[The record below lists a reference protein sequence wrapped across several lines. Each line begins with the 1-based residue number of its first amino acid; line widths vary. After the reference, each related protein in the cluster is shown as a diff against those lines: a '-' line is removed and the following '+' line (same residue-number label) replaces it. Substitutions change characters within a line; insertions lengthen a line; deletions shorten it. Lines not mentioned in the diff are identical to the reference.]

1 MIEVSSYNGEGFKVL
16 TQYEGWRVAML
27 RYCERF
33 ARVDELERHLKTDE
47 IFVLLEG
54 KATLYTDK
62 EEVEMV
68 VGSVYNVPVGVWHHI
83 VVSEDASVLIV
94 ENADTAKRKMHHRIR
109 IHSSEG
115 VLRRDGQRRS
125 VLYIHNNGG

>member
-1 MIEVSSYNGEGFKVL
+1 
-16 TQYEGWRVAML
+16 ML

-33 ARVDELERHLKTDE
+33 SRVDELERHLKTDE

-94 ENADTAKRKMHHRIR
+94 ENADTAKDNTEKKKLCK
-109 IHSSEG
+109 EAF
-115 VLRRDGQRRS
+115 
-125 VLYIHNNGG
+125 